1 MKKTICLLMAGVMT
15 ASMLAGCS
23 NNKDSGDKDVSTTY
37 RAEYK
42 NAVHDYIPFVEITVD
57 ADKKITGVNYD
68 WMQADDHSKLKSQD
82 EEYKATWEKVNP
94 DMNQNIARET
104 LAERL
109 MDSQDIGKVDTV
121 AGASMASAEFKDMV
135 EKLMKDR
142 VSKGNKKTLV
152 IDNKVES

>member
-1 MKKTICLLMAGVMT
+1 MCIR
-15 ASMLAGCS
+15 
-23 NNKDSGDKDVSTTY
+23 D
-37 RAEYK
+37 R
-42 NAVHDYIPFVEITVD
+42 
-57 ADKKITGVNYD
+57 
-68 WMQADDHSKLKSQD
+68 
-82 EEYKATWEKVNP
+82 YKATWEKVNP

>member
-1 MKKTICLLMAGVMT
+1 MKKTICMLLAGVTMMS
-15 ASMLAGCS
+15 AAAGCS
-23 NNKDSGDKDVSTTY
+23 NNKDESADVSTTY

-42 NAVHDYIPFVEITVD
+42 NPVHDYIPFVEVTVD
-57 ADKKITGVNYD
+57 ADKKITAVNYD

-104 LAERL
+104 LAQKL
-109 MDSQDIGKVDTV
+109 MDAQDIGKVDTV
-121 AGASMASAEFKDMV
+121 AGASMASAEFKDIV

-142 VSKGNKKTLV
+142 VNKGNKKTLV
-152 IDNKVES
+152 IDNKTE